1 MLITPSPPSSLGKQ
15 TIGQAALGGFFLL
28 RSDPLHKQCFLYLSI
43 CLTIVLGKRRLHM
56 AKVGKAVRIAFVSSN
71 LPASLKKEEKATN
84 LLSHLVA
91 RGQKSATVGL
101 VKLKGRPK

>member
-1 MLITPSPPSSLGKQ
+1 
-15 TIGQAALGGFFLL
+15 
-28 RSDPLHKQCFLYLSI
+28 
-43 CLTIVLGKRRLHM
+43 M
-56 AKVGKAVRIAFVSSN
+56 AKVGKAVRTTFVSSN

-84 LLSHLVA
+84 LLSHLVV

>member
-1 MLITPSPPSSLGKQ
+1 
-15 TIGQAALGGFFLL
+15 
-28 RSDPLHKQCFLYLSI
+28 
-43 CLTIVLGKRRLHM
+43 M
-56 AKVGKAVRIAFVSSN
+56 AKVGKAVRTTFVRSN